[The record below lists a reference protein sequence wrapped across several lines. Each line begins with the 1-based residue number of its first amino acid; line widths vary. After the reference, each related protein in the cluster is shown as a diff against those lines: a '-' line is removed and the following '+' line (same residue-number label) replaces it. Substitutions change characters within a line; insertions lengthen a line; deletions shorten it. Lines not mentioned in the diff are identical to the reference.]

1 MADGAVRLR
10 PDRLKD
16 YTAQVLINVGMP
28 ADDAALVADSLV
40 EANVRGVDS
49 HGVLR
54 LPNYVEK
61 LKTGGTRA
69 RPEIRIV
76 RDGPA
81 TAVVDGDHGMGQ
93 VVGAFAMRLALDKA
107 RQTGVGMV
115 LVRNSEHFG
124 AAAYYAMMA
133 PPEGMIG
140 VASTN
145 TPPIMAPWGGRRPT
159 IGNNPIAV
167 AVPVGDDRPIVL
179 DMAMSKVAAGKVRLA
194 AKKGQKIPLGW
205 IVDSEGRPSDNPLDY
220 DGGALLPGDHKLY
233 GLAVIVEALTS
244 ALSGAAMLSDVVS
257 WMDDPTRPMNAG
269 HAFMAIRIDAF
280 MPREEFAER
289 MGRLVGELRGS
300 PPAPGVERIMLPGE
314 VEHDAAERRRQGFDV
329 PVALFEDLCR
339 LGEEYG
345 VSLDVLMGSDGEE
358 RLFPV

>member
-1 MADGAVRLR
+1 MADGTVRLR

-16 YTAQVLINVGMP
+16 FTAQVLVKVGMP

-54 LPNYVEK
+54 LPAYVAK
-61 LKTGGTRA
+61 LKAGGTRA
-69 RPEIRIV
+69 RPAVRIV

-81 TAVVDGDHGMGQ
+81 TALVDGDHGMGQ
-93 VVGAFAMRLALDKA
+93 VVAAFAMRAAMEKA
-107 RQTGVGMV
+107 RQAGVGMV

-133 PPEGMIG
+133 AREGMIG

-145 TPPIMAPWGGRRPT
+145 TPPIMAPWGGRQPA
-159 IGNNPIAV
+159 IGNNPLAV
-167 AVPVGDDRPIVL
+167 AVPSGDGRPIVL

-194 AKKGQKIPLGW
+194 AKKGEKIPLGW
-205 IVDSEGRPSDNPLDY
+205 IVDREGRPTDNPADY
-220 DGGALLPGDHKLY
+220 EEGALLPGDHKLY
-233 GLAVIVEALTS
+233 GLAVIVEALTA
-244 ALSGAAMLSDVVS
+244 ALSGAAMLSGVS
-257 WMDDPTRPMNAG
+257 RWMEEPDRPMNAG

-280 MPREEFAER
+280 MPQEEFAER
-289 MGRLVGELRGS
+289 MSRLVGELRNS
-300 PPAPGVERIMLPGE
+300 PPAVGVDRILLPGD
-314 VEHDAAERRRQGFDV
+314 VEYDTAERRREGLDV
-329 PVALFEDLCR
+329 PVAVFEDLCR

-345 VSLDVLMGSDGEE
+345 VSLDVLMGSEGDE
-358 RLFPV
+358 RLFPA